1 MSKLEKRLKVRGFVA
16 RYRTSVHSTR
26 SQDDAFS
33 YMANFANAR
42 HWDPSVVSAEMVGD
56 GPVGLGTVF
65 DLVTEFRGRRVALR
79 YEITSYEAPRQVVLT
94 ARTPK
99 LHSRDTITVEARSGG
114 SDVSYD
120 AYLGLGGVARVL
132 DPLLGVFFRRLG
144 DAAREGLER
153 ELNS

>member
-1 MSKLEKRLKVRGFVA
+1 MPKLEKRLKVRGFVA

-42 HWDPSVVSAEMVGD
+42 QWDPSVVSAEKMGD
-56 GPVGLGTVF
+56 DPVGLGTIF

-79 YEITSYEAPRQVVLT
+79 YEITTYEAPRQVVLS
-94 ARTPK
+94 ARTPQ
-99 LHSRDTITVEARSGG
+99 LRSRDTITVEARDGG
-114 SDVSYD
+114 TEVSYD
-120 AYLGLGGVARVL
+120 AYLGLSGVARVL

-144 DAAREGLER
+144 DAARDGLAR